1 LGSGTD
7 DQLLKK
13 LATTHK
19 DHPNFQ
25 VPKAIRETFTV
36 IHTAKNVE
44 YTITGFRNKN
54 KDEVSKEI
62 DNCITNSKN
71 QDIVKIYQGIC
82 ENDKKPGGNTLEV
95 GGGGGGGLQVP
106 GMGGASKSA
115 GPAASKSKSDRFLG
129 AKFRNQMKD
138 LMTELQSCD
147 VHFIRCLKPN
157 ELKRKDYFLTA
168 YCLLQIR

>member
-1 LGSGTD
+1 M
-7 DQLLKK
+7 
-13 LATTHK
+13 
-19 DHPNFQ
+19 
-25 VPKAIRETFTV
+25 
-36 IHTAKNVE
+36 E
-44 YTITGFRNKN
+44 YTIIGFRNKN

-82 ENDKKPGGNTLEV
+82 ENDKKPAGNTLEV
-95 GGGGGGGLQVP
+95 GGGGGLQVP
-106 GMGGASKSA
+106 GMAGAAKAGGAAA
-115 GPAASKSKSDRFLG
+115 GKSKSDKFLG

-138 LMTELQSCD
+138 LMNELQSCD

-157 ELKRKDYFLTA
+157 ELKRKEYFLPA